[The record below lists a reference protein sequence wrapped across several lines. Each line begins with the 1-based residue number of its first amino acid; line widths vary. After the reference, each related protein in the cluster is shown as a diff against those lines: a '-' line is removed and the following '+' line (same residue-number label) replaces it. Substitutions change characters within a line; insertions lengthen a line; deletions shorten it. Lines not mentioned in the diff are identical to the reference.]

1 MPHFGVSVIY
11 FCKTKFFNMD
21 RIIFFKDRNYLVAS
35 IQGYVSP
42 RVIEGMKERGFCYD
56 RDTRVYRAPYSE
68 RAESYVKY
76 LDEMCRKKEENK
88 PAIRTYR
95 PKRLPYLELFND
107 GLSIEEIAAKND
119 VTESTVYENL
129 LKSINEGKLDYHRL
143 MSDDR
148 LHMIQNYL
156 SQKESPY
163 LRQLKDEAPFE
174 LDYWEIK
181 LAQYL
186 MN

>member
-1 MPHFGVSVIY
+1 
-11 FCKTKFFNMD
+11 MD
-21 RIIFFKDRNYLVAS
+21 RITFFRDRNYLVAS

-42 RVIEGMKERGFCYD
+42 RVKEGMKDRGFRYD
-56 RDTRVYRAPYSE
+56 MDTRVYRAPYTE

-76 LDEMCRKKEENK
+76 LDEMCRNRAEEKANRPSK
-88 PAIRTYR
+88 PQRM
-95 PKRLPYLELFND
+95 PYLALFND
-107 GLSIEEIAAKND
+107 GLSIEEIAVKND
-119 VTESTVYENL
+119 VREATVYENL
-129 LKSINEGKLDYHRL
+129 LKSIAEGKLDYHRL

-156 SQKESPY
+156 NQKECQY
-163 LRQLKDEAPFE
+163 LRQLKDEAPFN

-186 MN
+186 MK